1 MRVTSTVPG
10 YVDLIDLPGHR
21 RVAAWADVYEAAYPE
36 IFETYHSAWGRHE
49 RCLAAAAEEP
59 IEASRILRVEARA
72 RDLLDETERALRAD
86 GLLTDDLDVVLLVGA
101 RTSNGWVTEL
111 DGVHT
116 LFLALEFLGDP
127 PYDGVLT
134 SHEAFHVAHAR
145 HGAGAWPEDG
155 TASLF
160 QEGFAV
166 AMSRQLHPG
175 LDESAY
181 LWFDDEHGDWVADC
195 TAAETAIAR
204 RALDHLDTADDEGPC
219 RALFTLHPDE
229 RELPPRAG
237 YWLGDRLV
245 SDLLERHPAADLL
258 TWDHARTR
266 AALAGQL
273 EAVLSARA

>member
-10 YVDLIDLPGHR
+10 YVALTDVPGHL
-21 RVAAWADVYEAAYPE
+21 RVTAWTDVYEAAYPE

-49 RCLAAAAEEP
+49 RCLAAAAGAP
-59 IEASRILRVEARA
+59 MEAWHLRRIEARA
-72 RDLLDETERALRAD
+72 RDLLAQTERAFRAD
-86 GLLTDDLDVVLLVGA
+86 SLLTDDLDVVLLVGA
-101 RTSNGWVTEL
+101 HTSNGWVTEL
-111 DGVHT
+111 DGVDT

-166 AMSRQLHPG
+166 AMSRRLHPG

-181 LWFDDEHGDWVADC
+181 LWFDGEHGDWVDEC
-195 TAAETAIAR
+195 VAAKTAIAW
-204 RALDHLDTADDEGPC
+204 RALENLDTPDDEAPC
-219 RALFTLHPDE
+219 RALFTLRPDE
-229 RELPPRAG
+229 HELPPRAG

-245 SDLLERHPAADLL
+245 RDLLDRHPAAELL
-258 TWDHARTR
+258 AWDHARAR
-266 AALAGQL
+266 AALADRL
-273 EAVLSARA
+273 EAALTG